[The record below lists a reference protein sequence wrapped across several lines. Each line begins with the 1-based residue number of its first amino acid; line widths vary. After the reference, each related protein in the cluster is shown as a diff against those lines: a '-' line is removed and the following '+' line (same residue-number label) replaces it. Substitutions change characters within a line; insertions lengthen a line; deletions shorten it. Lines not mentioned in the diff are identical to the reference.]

1 MVQGRSLKIPA
12 GKSMKRKSG
21 LYFFRAALFF
31 LFFIPAALLF
41 PGGAKEEAA
50 AEFQDTTWTLVVAAF
65 DTSAL
70 GEANSAL
77 GETILWDLTK
87 NIGKVNYRLRVADD
101 YVYYKSLAL
110 RKNLSTAAQ
119 ALANKRN
126 ERDQLL
132 YRGDPEWRYR
142 KALKGI
148 DTEIEK
154 LEADYRKVLA
164 ADVLIDREPVFMLA
178 KENMENLFP
187 QPPKEGEEYRF
198 CRAQGADAV
207 ITGTMVEYYG
217 RIIVTQNLYV
227 RYTDSYIY
235 RDSIIFSPEDSEA
248 AMEEFADGITR
259 TIGGLPPA
267 ELRVAAMPEN
277 ALVLLDQ
284 GYGGRGTLEQ
294 SLSPGKVRVEAF
306 ADDHESAD
314 IELELEGGE
323 QTELVLELKPV
334 ERSQLTVDVPGKEG
348 VAVYLGSLYIGSTPL
363 ALHLPENRLEY
374 VFVESPDGEEA
385 AAIFLSPPPQY
396 LPPPVISPQKPRLLA
411 GFFGPKSDLEGNRLN
426 LRTAPPYDPEARRV
440 DKTRSW
446 YYWAW
451 AGTWVS
457 AMGAWMLNGYANSI
471 IDSYRRSS
479 PRTTAMYEKAEQA
492 QIFNYAGIGLVS
504 AAVLVEIIQM
514 ARYITTAGKDA
525 PPYVD

>member
-1 MVQGRSLKIPA
+1 
-12 GKSMKRKSG
+12 MKHTTG
-21 LYFFRAALFF
+21 LNFFRGAAPLFL
-31 LFFIPAALLF
+31 LFFIPAALF
-41 PGGAKEEAA
+41 PGGAKEEAVP
-50 AEFQDTTWTLVVAAF
+50 EFQDATWTLIVTAF
-65 DTSAL
+65 DTSAM

-77 GETILWDLTK
+77 GETILWDLAK

-119 ALANKRN
+119 ALTNKRN
-126 ERDQLL
+126 ERDQLI

-142 KALKGI
+142 KALKSV

-187 QPPKEGEEYRF
+187 QPPKEGDEYRF
-198 CRAQGADAV
+198 CRTQGADAV

-259 TIGGLPPA
+259 TIAGLPPA

-284 GYGGRGTLEQ
+284 GYGGRGILEQ
-294 SLSPGKVRVEAF
+294 SLSPGKVRVEVF

-314 IELELEGGE
+314 IELELKGGE

-334 ERSQLTVDVPGKEG
+334 DRSQVTVDVPGKEG
-348 VAVYLGSLYIGSTPL
+348 ASVYLGSLYMGGTPL
-363 ALHLPENRLEY
+363 TLQLSKDQLEY
-374 VFVESPDGEEA
+374 IFVESPDGEEA
-385 AAIFLSPPPQY
+385 EAIFLSPPPQY
-396 LPPPVISPQKPRLLA
+396 LPPPVVSPRRPRLLA
-411 GFFGPKSDLEGNRLN
+411 GFFGPKSDLDGNRLN
-426 LRTAPPYDPEARRV
+426 LRTAPPYDPEAQRV
-440 DKTRSW
+440 DKTRRW

-451 AGTWVS
+451 GGTWVS

-471 IDSYRRSS
+471 IDAYRRSS
-479 PRTTAMYEKAEQA
+479 PQTAEMYEKAQQA
-492 QIFNYAGIGLVS
+492 QILNYAGIGLVS
-504 AAVLVEIIQM
+504 TAVLVEIIQM

>member
-1 MVQGRSLKIPA
+1 MFSKIPA
-12 GKSMKRKSG
+12 GKNMKRKNR
-21 LYFFRAALFF
+21 LYFFPRAAALFL

-41 PGGAKEEAA
+41 PGGAQEEAA
-50 AEFQDTTWTLVVAAF
+50 PELQDPAWTLIVAAF

-77 GETILWDLTK
+77 GETILRDLAK

-110 RKNLSTAAQ
+110 RKNLSAAAQ
-119 ALANKRN
+119 ALTNKRN

-132 YRGDPEWRYR
+132 YRGDPDWRYR
-142 KALKGI
+142 AALKNI

-187 QPPKEGEEYRF
+187 QPPKEGDEYRF
-198 CRAQGADAV
+198 CRTQGADAV

-227 RYTDSYIY
+227 RYTNSYIY

-259 TIGGLPPA
+259 TIAGLPPA
-267 ELRVAAMPEN
+267 ELRVAAVPAN
-277 ALVLLDQ
+277 ALVLLDH

-294 SLSPGKVRVEAF
+294 SLSPGKVRVEVF

-334 ERSQLTVDVPGKEG
+334 DRSPLTVDVPGKEG
-348 VAVYLGSLYIGSTPL
+348 ISVYLGSLYMGGAPL
-363 ALHLPENRLEY
+363 TLHLPENQLEY
-374 VFVESPDGEEA
+374 VFVEGPDGEGAE
-385 AAIFLSPPPQY
+385 AIFRSPPPQH
-396 LPPPVISPQKPRLLA
+396 LPPPVISPRKPRLLA
-411 GFFGPKSDLEGNRLN
+411 GLFGPKTGLEGDRLN
-426 LRTAPPYDPEARRV
+426 LRTAPPYDPEAQRV
-440 DKTRSW
+440 DKTRRW

-451 AGTWVS
+451 GGTWVS

-471 IDSYRRSS
+471 IDAYRRSS
-479 PRTTAMYEKAEQA
+479 PQTAEMFKKAEQA
-492 QIFNYAGIGLVS
+492 QILNYAGIGLVS
-504 AAVLVEIIQM
+504 TAVLVEIIQM